1 MPGDPATAHLL
12 AADVPALPP
21 RPPRWVDRLFARAH
35 DTVSS
40 GGVHVTS
47 SGGIALFRTGVTG
60 ATSLTPPRLRA
71 SVAGTYAT
79 LRRAVLA
86 RGLSPVRFWNF
97 VPAPGEPMGPGL
109 DRYMV
114 FNEGRY
120 DAYAQWYGSS
130 DAFSHRLATAS
141 AVGIEGGDLAIVCLA
156 LDAPGTPVEN
166 PRQTPSWRYSPRY
179 GPRPPCFAR
188 ATIVTLEGQ
197 RRVLIGGTASIV
209 GEDSRHVGDPAA
221 QIEETLANVR
231 ALIAAARGVDAPD
244 ANELD
249 RLTHARVYVRRRRD
263 TAIIGSMID
272 SECRGL
278 VDREVWQSQVC
289 RPELLVEVEGVA
301 LL

>member
-1 MPGDPATAHLL
+1 L
-12 AADVPALPP
+12 AADVPALLP
-21 RPPRWVDRLFARAH
+21 RPPRWVDRLFARTH

-40 GGVHVTS
+40 EGVHVS
-47 SGGIALFRTGVTG
+47 ASGGSALFSTCITG
-60 ATSLTPPRLRA
+60 ATSLVPTRLRA
-71 SVAGTYAT
+71 SVADTYAT

-86 RGLSPVRFWNF
+86 RGRSAVRFWNF

-141 AVGIEGGDLAIVCLA
+141 TVGIDGRDLTIWCLA

-188 ATIVTLEGQ
+188 ATIVTLGGE
-197 RRVLIGGTASIV
+197 RRLLIGGTASIV
-209 GEDSRHVGDPAA
+209 GEDSRHLGDPAA

-231 ALIAAARGVDAPD
+231 AVMAAARGVDAPET
-244 ANELD
+244 NELN
-249 RLTHARVYVRRRRD
+249 RLTDARVYVPRRQD
-263 TAIIGSMID
+263 IAIIRSMID
-272 SECRGL
+272 SQCRGL
-278 VDREVWQSQVC
+278 VDLEVWQSQVC